1 MTDKELLK
9 KIEALELANDALAEE
24 NLILKD
30 ALEGVENENVAIK
43 AALRTVSSGIRKLA
57 DDIDHALERLEGKEF
72 H

>member
-1 MTDKELLK
+1 
-9 KIEALELANDALAEE
+9 
-24 NLILKD
+24 LKD

-43 AALRTVSSGIRKLA
+43 AALRTVSSEIRKLA